1 MVVRPLAL
9 AGALLLTACAYPT
22 TSVRTLEEKPRL
34 AFANASPTAM
44 LFINGIL
51 IGPAA
56 DYDGKKN
63 TLQVGTGTHTVEVRE
78 NDRVVLSEKI
88 YLGSDMTKT
97 ISLPK

>member
-1 MVVRPLAL
+1 MRVRPLAL
-9 AGALLLTACAYPT
+9 AGALMLTACAYPNT
-22 TSVRTLEEKPRL
+22 TVRTLEEKPQL

-44 LFINGIL
+44 LFVNGVL

-56 DYDGKKN
+56 DYDGKKS

-78 NDRVVLSEKI
+78 NDRAIYSERI
-88 YLGSDMTKT
+88 YLGSDAIKT